1 MDLSQPHVVD
11 TTDHIDGWRL
21 STNSQVIGKAVQM
34 PSDIS
39 PVIVDFFGTPRQSAA
54 NDPGA
59 HQYSDSIIEEPGD
72 RVPGDASG
80 NGTITAFDASLI
92 LQHASGLLDLSANLD
107 ADSSGDGSV
116 SAFDASLILQY
127 LTGFIPC
134 LPADSNCGS
143 NKKL

>member
-1 MDLSQPHVVD
+1 MDLNQPHVID
-11 TTDHIDGWRL
+11 TTDHINGWRL
-21 STNSQVIGKAVQM
+21 SSNSQIVGKAVPL

-39 PVIVDFFGTPRQSAA
+39 PVLVDFDGQPRSGGN

-59 HQYSDSIIEEPGD
+59 HQYSESIIED

-80 NGTITAFDASLI
+80 NGIITAFDASLI

-127 LTGFIPC
+127 LTGFITC
-134 LPADSNCGS
+134 LPADANCGS